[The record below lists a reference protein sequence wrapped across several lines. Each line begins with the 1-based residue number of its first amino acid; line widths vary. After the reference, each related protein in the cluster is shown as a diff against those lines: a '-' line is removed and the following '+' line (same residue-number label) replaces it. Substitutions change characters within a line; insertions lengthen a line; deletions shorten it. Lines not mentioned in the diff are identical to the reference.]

1 MQHVN
6 LRDKNAGGT
15 ARDVYQFATGVVEI
29 GLQPADLSYLHAD
42 LVLVFW
48 SARGKVK

>member
-1 MQHVN
+1 MQHVDN
-6 LRDKNAGGT
+6 GYKNVGET
-15 ARDVYQFATGVVEI
+15 ARGVDRFAAEVVEI
-29 GLQPADLSYLHAD
+29 RPQPADLSYPHAD